1 MKKSILLSVLIIMG
15 VLAKANDLIV
25 EENGVSPSYDSITAA
40 VRAANSGDRIFIK
53 NKAGNL
59 PWVENI
65 TITKSL
71 SLLSYTADSFFIVQ
85 GTYNITPA
93 TPDTV
98 TIIGMINLVGTIQA
112 TTTAPGGARSV
123 IRVLNTQ
130 LNSGGIYCPYSNY
143 DLTVEG
149 CYLTLGAIS
158 YEHGSIL
165 GNTINTGGNAY
176 GIQVASETTA
186 TTDTSYIIGN
196 RVYSGYASGYGIYW
210 LSTTM
215 LFNISNNYLTAP
227 YYGIYVGASSG
238 NNTILQRIYNNSVE
252 LVSMANNGDY
262 CIYVAGSTGS
272 QIDVQN
278 NAVTKSGSTG
288 ANWYGIEGVA
298 ANGGGLSCTYNYAS
312 NTLSSPIGGTY
323 TVNLDN
329 NTSNA
334 ITFSGYGVPSAGVNL
349 GNPGPQ
355 FYNTD
360 LSINTVG
367 CFGGSFTQNNFFPS
381 FPSSPSTW
389 LTNYQFNIRTGNTLN
404 IKAYSFS
411 R

>member
-1 MKKSILLSVLIIMG
+1 
-15 VLAKANDLIV
+15 
-25 EENGVSPSYDSITAA
+25 
-40 VRAANSGDRIFIK
+40 
-53 NKAGNL
+53 
-59 PWVENI
+59 
-65 TITKSL
+65 
-71 SLLSYTADSFFIVQ
+71 
-85 GTYNITPA
+85 
-93 TPDTV
+93 
-98 TIIGMINLVGTIQA
+98 
-112 TTTAPGGARSV
+112 
-123 IRVLNTQ
+123 
-130 LNSGGIYCPYSNY
+130 
-143 DLTVEG
+143 
-149 CYLTLGAIS
+149 
-158 YEHGSIL
+158 
-165 GNTINTGGNAY
+165 
-176 GIQVASETTA
+176 
-186 TTDTSYIIGN
+186 
-196 RVYSGYASGYGIYW
+196 
-210 LSTTM
+210 M